1 MSSNNN
7 YIIANAGMSL
17 NLFSNTY
24 RLPFHVYTR
33 SRTILMDLEFCKI
46 CNMYKCFHKEP
57 VTPHILHHSQCA
69 CIQRNAG
76 NY

>member
-1 MSSNNN
+1 MSSTNN
-7 YIIANAGMSL
+7 YNIANTGMSL
-17 NLFSNTY
+17 NLFANTY

-33 SRTILMDLEFCKI
+33 SRTILMGLEFCKI
-46 CNMYKCFHKEP
+46 CNMYKCFHTEP
-57 VTPHILHHSQCA
+57 VTPHILHNSQCA